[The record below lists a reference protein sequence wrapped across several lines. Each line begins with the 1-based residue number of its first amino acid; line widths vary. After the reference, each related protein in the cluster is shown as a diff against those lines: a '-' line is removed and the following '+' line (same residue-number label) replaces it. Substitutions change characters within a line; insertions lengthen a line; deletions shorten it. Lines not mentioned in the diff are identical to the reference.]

1 MKKHFSKILLISFL
15 IILFLIANI
24 KYYTSAVS
32 NELKENIFRLH
43 IIANSDSNED
53 QELKL
58 KVRDSIISFMKKL
71 EKECETK
78 EDVINIVNSN
88 ISNFENIAQKTIKE
102 NGFNYDVS
110 IEVGEFYFPTKYYG
124 NISMPAGMYDA
135 IKIEIGDAKGKNWW
149 CSLFPPLCFT
159 DISSGIVDEE
169 ANIQLEKNLDNEE
182 YSIITSTSSTYKFK
196 FKLVE
201 ILNLKNIL

>member
-43 IIANSDSNED
+43 IIANSDSNKD

-58 KVRDSIISFMKKL
+58 KVRDSIISFMKKI
-71 EKECETK
+71 EKECDTK

-182 YSIITSTSSTYKFK
+182 YSIITSTSSTYKLK

>member
-1 MKKHFSKILLISFL
+1 MKKNFSKILLI
-15 IILFLIANI
+15 LFLIVLFLIVNI
-24 KYYTSAVS
+24 KYYASAVS
-32 NELKENIFRLH
+32 SELNENIFRLH
-43 IIANSDSNED
+43 IIANSDSDSD
-53 QELKL
+53 QKLKL
-58 KVRDSIISFMKKL
+58 KVRDSIISFMEEL
-71 EKECETK
+71 EKQCKTK
-78 EDVINIVNSN
+78 DDVINIVNSN
-88 ISNFENIAQKTIKE
+88 ISNFENIAKNTIKE
-102 NGFNYDVS
+102 NGFDYDVS

-135 IKIEIGDAKGKNWW
+135 IKIEIGDAKGQNWW

-169 ANIQLEKNLDNEE
+169 ANMQLEKNLDNEE